1 MRRNLQQ
8 PMSERRGAKR
18 RRLALAMAVCGLLD
32 LAGCAN
38 DRAPKQDF
46 AKLPHAEPS
55 ATAAF
60 AQTKGVPPIPPLPTI
75 VSVPA
80 ITQVAFQQ
88 PASASAANAPTQ
100 EVIQKPTA
108 DPIQPTAQAN
118 EPFLV
123 DLPTVLR
130 LADADNLQVG
140 IARLQINQA
149 LARQQRAEALWLP
162 SIRAGANYNRHDGAI
177 QDVVGNQF
185 DTNRGAYFS
194 GLGAGVF
201 GAGGPMVPGVL
212 AQFHLT
218 DALFQPLAARQAVGA
233 RSQGAAAVRHDVL
246 LRVALAHQ
254 ELLRAAQEHAIARE
268 TLTQA
273 QQLATL
279 TGEFARV
286 GQGAAADADRAATE
300 LSVRQIEV
308 FRTEESL
315 RVAGARLAQLLR
327 LDSNLYLLPAEPMVV
342 PLDFVEVNADLRE
355 LTALGLSQRPEL
367 AEQRYLVGEA
377 VMRLRREKYAPLIP
391 SVLVGASYGG
401 FGAGINGDFASAE
414 DRMDFDAL
422 AYWEVRNLGQGDV
435 AARREASTLLRQ
447 QQLRQL
453 ESLDQVAREI
463 SEAHAQVQARWR
475 SLGPAEQGLRSA
487 ELSRKRNWERI
498 QAGQGLPIEAL
509 QANVALDAAQRM
521 YLRSIV
527 DYNSAQFALQRA
539 LGYPTSAT
547 SPDSVRR

>member
-1 MRRNLQQ
+1 
-8 PMSERRGAKR
+8 
-18 RRLALAMAVCGLLD
+18 MAVCGLLG

-46 AKLPHAEPS
+46 SKLPHAEPS

-268 TLTQA
+268 TLAQA

-453 ESLDQVAREI
+453 EALDQVAREI

-547 SPDSVRR
+547 SPDAVRR

>member
-1 MRRNLQQ
+1 M
-8 PMSERRGAKR
+8 
-18 RRLALAMAVCGLLD
+18 LAVAICGLLS
-32 LAGCAN
+32 LAGCAS
-38 DRAPKQDF
+38 DRTPKHEI
-46 AKLPHAEPS
+46 AKVPHAKPFP
-55 ATAAF
+55 TVAF
-60 AQTKGVPPIPPLPTI
+60 SQSKGVPPIPPLPTI

-80 ITQVAFQQ
+80 INPVAYQQ
-88 PASASAANAPTQ
+88 PISAPAKSASSPEVLPKPAADQNQTTTTVA
-100 EVIQKPTA
+100 
-108 DPIQPTAQAN
+108 

-177 QDVVGNQF
+177 QDVVGKQF
-185 DTNRGAYFS
+185 DTSRGAFYS
-194 GLGAGVF
+194 GLGAGAY
-201 GAGGPMVPGVL
+201 GAASPMVPGVL

-218 DALFQPLAARQAVGA
+218 DALFQPLAAKQVVGA
-233 RSQGAAAVRHDVL
+233 RSQGATAVRHDVL
-246 LRVALAHQ
+246 LKVALAHQ
-254 ELLRAAQEHAIARE
+254 ELLRSAQEHAIARS
-268 TLTQA
+268 TLIQA
-273 QQLATL
+273 QELGEL
-279 TGEFARV
+279 TGQFARV

-300 LSVRQIEV
+300 LSLRQIEV

-327 LDSNLYLLPAEPMVV
+327 LDFNLYLLPAEPTVL
-342 PLDFVEVNADLRE
+342 PLEFIDVNADLRE
-355 LTALGLSQRPEL
+355 LTATGLSQRPEL

-391 SVLVGASYGG
+391 SVMLGASYGG
-401 FGAGINGDFASAE
+401 FGAGVNGDFASAE
-414 DRMDFDAL
+414 DRVDVDAL

-435 AARREASTLLRQ
+435 AAKREASIILRQ

-453 ESLDQVAREI
+453 EALDLVAREI
-463 SEAHAQVQARWR
+463 SEAYAQVQARWR

-498 QAGQGLPIEAL
+498 QAAQGLPIEAL
-509 QANVALDAAQRM
+509 QANIALDSAQRA

-527 DYNSAQFALQRA
+527 DYNTAQLTLQRA
-539 LGYPTSAT
+539 LGYP
-547 SPDSVRR
+547 PQQYR